1 MSRDYIDDFALQM
14 REVDMP
20 ASAYRRIE
28 DAIGRAARTEVER
41 APRISRRALV
51 LGFSAGAA
59 ALAVGAIGI
68 GQLAPW
74 LTGTPS
80 QGFTLAAY
88 ADGTDGE
95 GRVGIDIGPEFL
107 SGGYWSY
114 GTDGPFTEDGFGV
127 IDTGVAPGYAVSLYF
142 DLGVRGMH
150 MASISYEIEEG
161 DAYFR
166 FDPHS
171 DPDTMPD
178 GFTPRGYTIA
188 PGELDTLLP
197 PFKKGRIYLM
207 ANIPL
212 DAASV
217 HGATEE
223 DRLASAYE
231 AAGAVIAASVLNVAV
246 TFEDGSVEAHRY
258 RIAPTDQLADAV
270 HTLLENRPSPGPAF
284 TIEQIG

>member
-1 MSRDYIDDFALQM
+1 MSRDIVDDFALQM
-14 REVDMP
+14 REIDMP

-28 DAIGRAARTEVER
+28 DAIGRAARTETGR
-41 APRISRRALV
+41 ASRISRRALV

-59 ALAVGAIGI
+59 VLAASALGI

-88 ADGTDGE
+88 AGGTDGA

-114 GTDGPFTEDGFGV
+114 GTDGPFTDDGFGV
-127 IDTGVAPGYAVSLYF
+127 VDTGVAPGYAVSLYF
-142 DLGVRGMH
+142 DLDVRGMH
-150 MASISYEIEEG
+150 MASISYGIEEG

-171 DPDTMPD
+171 DPDAMPD
-178 GFTPRGYTIA
+178 GFTPRSYTIA

-197 PFKKGRIYLM
+197 PFKKGRVYLM

-231 AAGAVIAASVLNVAV
+231 AAGAIIAASVLNVAV
-246 TFEDGSVEAHRY
+246 TFEDGGVEAHRY
-258 RIAPTDQLADAV
+258 RIAPTDQLVDAV
-270 HTLLENRPSPGPAF
+270 HALIEGRQGPGPAF